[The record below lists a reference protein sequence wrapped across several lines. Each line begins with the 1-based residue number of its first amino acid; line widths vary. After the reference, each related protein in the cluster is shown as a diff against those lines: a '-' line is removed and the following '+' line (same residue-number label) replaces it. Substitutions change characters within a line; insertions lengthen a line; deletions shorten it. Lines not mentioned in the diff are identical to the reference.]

1 VLGCADGTLRIFT
14 SSTDPTKPSATLNHV
29 VCCIEGAP
37 STVCWLS
44 RVQGLLTI
52 EPTNKAHPAA
62 RLYLNCCD
70 ALQFQGADKP
80 ILPRAVHL
88 PASAGCKPGLWYC
101 HKIAASSVTALSITI
116 PTARIPVRC
125 AATHLDRILL
135 AGAGG
140 ILVYHIM
147 SVDMAVD
154 VQSAALGVRVELL
167 CAVHLA
173 ILPQSVSIYGSL
185 FAVMS
190 VAESFV
196 FRLRADESLGSSTAC
211 APPDDLETGDEVLNA
226 KEHVGIDGKHPDY
239 WQQMLTLPRAP
250 SALLSSAPFHA
261 SSDAGIPFHIAPT
274 ITQQILWLQQ
284 ASESSRDIN
293 GMSWSVCRADA
304 LSQHHTTNAVRKV
317 GMVLIGGR
325 ARPARVEWVFHGRDT
340 ACGGLHT
347 TRLLPQSGMLTHDEG
362 LGREKANA
370 RQSFGVPSNAAFG
383 LEESGAIAFE
393 FPFYRHQWPLLLV
406 VGVREAQLLSLGFKD
421 IVLRQP
427 VVLTRCRFA
436 MNGISCHAC
445 AVIPTRAILVGVSIS
460 SSQLQ
465 LWPLHAMASFGAQQK
480 RIIPSFELRDVV
492 APAVV
497 SDTKSRIPPMVLAS
511 YSLPHMVQ
519 ESQTAEAMRPAKP
532 FGVVV
537 VPMDWALVVIL
548 PVREHRAKARC
559 LVCAPVSQLHIT
571 AHQHICSAAE
581 MRFTQM
587 VQWQHTQHHQRQ
599 HEPSLNTVSH
609 DPSLHKASNNGK
621 LAWKASKLDV
631 NHSCPCFSKENN
643 KPQPHVSI
651 AGSDIHVWTWDD
663 AIGLAE
669 TFLGW
674 QIPGSGANRI
684 SVMPTGI
691 AERADCVDNTKAH
704 HFESEFADRVTMKS
718 GISVHEARVHAL
730 LFLVG
735 VTIAQIKPPCSE
747 HAFGALAHGSMVDA
761 TELQWL
767 VRVSTLCF
775 CARRLCAQLM
785 NQQPRGGLSTTHDVQ
800 AALQ

>member
-1 VLGCADGTLRIFT
+1 MVGARCDALPTRCASLEVAYCRCAIDAGGHLVLGCADGTLRIFT

-325 ARPARVEWVFHGRDT
+325 ARPARCVFWRPPDVSWFCDRTSLELQSSPSYRVEWVFHGRDT

-427 VVLTRCRFA
+427 VVLTRCVRPGHHTEIQSRVCFSLCVCRCRFA

-532 FGVVV
+532 SGVVV
-537 VPMDWALVVIL
+537 
-548 PVREHRAKARC
+548 
-559 LVCAPVSQLHIT
+559 
-571 AHQHICSAAE
+571 
-581 MRFTQM
+581 
-587 VQWQHTQHHQRQ
+587 
-599 HEPSLNTVSH
+599 
-609 DPSLHKASNNGK
+609 
-621 LAWKASKLDV
+621 
-631 NHSCPCFSKENN
+631 
-643 KPQPHVSI
+643 
-651 AGSDIHVWTWDD
+651 
-663 AIGLAE
+663 
-669 TFLGW
+669 
-674 QIPGSGANRI
+674 
-684 SVMPTGI
+684 
-691 AERADCVDNTKAH
+691 
-704 HFESEFADRVTMKS
+704 
-718 GISVHEARVHAL
+718 
-730 LFLVG
+730 
-735 VTIAQIKPPCSE
+735 
-747 HAFGALAHGSMVDA
+747 
-761 TELQWL
+761 
-767 VRVSTLCF
+767 
-775 CARRLCAQLM
+775 
-785 NQQPRGGLSTTHDVQ
+785 
-800 AALQ
+800 